1 MIGAAAGEVM
11 AAVHTAMLAGI
22 SYSSANVRFW
32 HKADIARSRGV
43 ALQSCADS
51 ISPMS
56 CNYPTP
62 RWIEQSGGGGLGRA
76 TPGRP
81 PISSGE
87 RHHAVTRRP
96 VGAVSRRS
104 RHKTRPCNIR
114 ASGTAKV
121 GTMTRG

>member
-1 MIGAAAGEVM
+1 MPKV
-11 AAVHTAMLAGI
+11 
-22 SYSSANVRFW
+22 
-32 HKADIARSRGV
+32 ARHGWVPNTQQTDLRAFDEKIETSV
-43 ALQSCADS
+43 ADS
-51 ISPMS
+51 ISSIPVIA
-56 CNYPTP
+56 P
-62 RWIEQSGGGGLGRA
+62 RQGGSNEAMVEDWGRA

-87 RHHAVTRRP
+87 RHHAVNSRP